1 MRLGFGL
8 ARFAKEE
15 DKNMRSFINVVAM
28 AVLTCAAPVA
38 AWAQTAVRVEA
49 TGRFDPDL
57 VRTLQQLTETALR
70 ERGVTDGAFVLRVG
84 RLGNRIPM
92 SLEVLA
98 GDGSASR
105 VASLAATGIEEADVV
120 VSRLAD
126 SVVLRKSVAST
137 ARIRTVVE
145 VETEEPKKL
154 PSERHWTI
162 GAPAFPGG
170 FYSAYTRETA
180 NWRVDLTLQ
189 GTGKWGES
197 GSGAG
202 FFGVGG
208 AYLFSDGPSS
218 PFIGGGAGMVW
229 VDDKEGT
236 GAHLEAGMELLRLH
250 RMRFIIAA
258 DVIIPAFD
266 PREDNRFKD
275 AKRVYPSIQLRLGF

>member
-1 MRLGFGL
+1 MC
-8 ARFAKEE
+8 
-15 DKNMRSFINVVAM
+15 SFIR
-28 AVLTCAAPVA
+28 VA
-38 AWAQTAVRVEA
+38 AITAFVCLAPAVTFAQEVVRVEA
-49 TGRFDPDL
+49 SAAFEAEV
-57 VRTLQQLTETALR
+57 VRTLQQLTEAALR
-70 ERGVTDGAFVLRVG
+70 EHGVLDRRFVLRVG
-84 RLGNRIPM
+84 RLGDKIPM
-92 SLEVLA
+92 SLEETA
-98 GDGSASR
+98 RDGSA
-105 VASLAATGIEEADVV
+105 ASVVNLAATGIEEADVV
-120 VSRLAD
+120 ISRL
-126 SVVLRKSVAST
+126 VVALVSKKSVAST
-137 ARIRTVVE
+137 ARLRTVVD
-145 VETEEPKKL
+145 VETIEPKKL

-218 PFIGGGAGMVW
+218 PFVGGGAGMVW

-250 RMRFIIAA
+250 RMRFIVAA
-258 DVIIPAFD
+258 DVIILAFD
-266 PREDNRFKD
+266 PREGNRFKD

>member
-1 MRLGFGL
+1 MRT
-8 ARFAKEE
+8 
-15 DKNMRSFINVVAM
+15 FIQAVAVTVLICSASTVVS
-28 AVLTCAAPVA
+28 
-38 AWAQTAVRVEA
+38 AQEVVRVEA
-49 TGRFDPDL
+49 SAAFDAEV
-57 VRTLQQLTETALR
+57 VRTLQQLTEAALR
-70 ERGVTDGAFVLRVG
+70 ERGVSDRRFVLRAG
-84 RLGNRIPM
+84 RLGNKIPM
-92 SLEVLA
+92 SLEETA
-98 GDGSASR
+98 RDGSAAH
-105 VASLAATGIEEADVV
+105 VVNLAATGIEEADVV
-120 VSRLAD
+120 ISRLVDALV
-126 SVVLRKSVAST
+126 SKKSVAST
-137 ARIRTVVE
+137 ARMRTVVD
-145 VETEEPKKL
+145 VETTEPKKL

-236 GAHLEAGMELLRLH
+236 GAHIEAGMELLRLH

-266 PREDNRFKD
+266 PREGNRFKD